1 MKVGLSTYSLSRSIR
16 AGKMD
21 VLGAIRWIAENG
33 GEFVELSPSG
43 YELTDKPEL
52 VDSVVKEAASAGID
66 IASYTIGANFIQ
78 ETQEAYEAEIERV
91 IKQVDIAGALGV
103 KLMRHDAG
111 NRPIEETTI
120 SNLEKDLPKLADACR
135 TIADHAKQYGITT
148 SVENHGYHMQ
158 GSERVQRLIMAVNR
172 DNFRTT
178 MDIGNFL
185 CVDEDPVSA
194 VKNNISFASMVH
206 FKDFYI
212 RDPSRGM
219 GDEGWFKSSHGNC
232 LRGAIVGHGDI
243 DIPAVLKV
251 IKDFGYDGYI
261 SIEFEGM
268 EDCETGSRI
277 GMANVKRIWNEL

>member
-1 MKVGLSTYSLSRSIR
+1 
-16 AGKMD
+16 MD

-43 YELTDKPEL
+43 YDLTDNPEL
-52 VDSVVKEAASAGID
+52 VKAVVKEAASAGID

-78 ETQEAYEAEIERV
+78 ETEEAYEKEIERV
-91 IKQVDIAGALGV
+91 MRQVDIAGALGV
-103 KLMRHDAG
+103 TRMRHDAG
-111 NRPIEETTI
+111 NRPVPENTIE
-120 SNLEKDLPKLADACR
+120 NLEKDLPKLADACR
-135 TIADHAKQYGITT
+135 RVADHAKQYGITT

-158 GSERVQRLIMAVNR
+158 GSERVQRLILAVDR

-194 VKNNISFASMVH
+194 VKNNVSFASMIH

-212 RDPSRGM
+212 RDESRGM
-219 GDEGWFKSSHGNC
+219 GEEGWFQSSHGRR

-268 EDCETGSRI
+268 EDCELGSRI

>member
-1 MKVGLSTYSLSRSIR
+1 MKVGLSTYSLSKAIN

-21 VLGAIRWIAENG
+21 VLGAIRWISENG

-43 YELTDKPEL
+43 YDLTDNPEL
-52 VDSVVKEAASAGID
+52 IDAVVKAASAAGID

-78 ETQEAYEAEIERV
+78 DTEDAYQVEIERV

-111 NRPIEETTI
+111 TRPIPEATLE
-120 SNLEKDLPKLADACR
+120 NLENDLPKLVDACR
-135 TIADHAKQYGITT
+135 IIADHANQYGITT
-148 SVENHGYHMQ
+148 SVENHGYHVQ
-158 GSERVQRLIMAVNR
+158 GSERVQRLILAVAR

-185 CVDEDPVSA
+185 CVDEDPLSA
-194 VKNNISFASMVH
+194 VKNNISFASMIH

-212 RDPSRGM
+212 RDAIRGM
-219 GDEGWFKSSHGNC
+219 GEEGWFKSSHGRS

-268 EDCETGSRI
+268 EDCEMGARI
-277 GMANVKRIWNEL
+277 GMANVKRIWNEI

>member
-1 MKVGLSTYSLSRSIR
+1 
-16 AGKMD
+16 
-21 VLGAIRWIAENG
+21 
-33 GEFVELSPSG
+33 
-43 YELTDKPEL
+43 
-52 VDSVVKEAASAGID
+52 
-66 IASYTIGANFIQ
+66 
-78 ETQEAYEAEIERV
+78 
-91 IKQVDIAGALGV
+91 
-103 KLMRHDAG
+103 
-111 NRPIEETTI
+111 
-120 SNLEKDLPKLADACR
+120 
-135 TIADHAKQYGITT
+135 
-148 SVENHGYHMQ
+148 MQ
-158 GSERVQRLIMAVNR
+158 GSERVQRLILAVDR
-172 DNFRTT
+172 ENFRTT

-212 RDPSRGM
+212 RDASRGM
-219 GDEGWFKSSHGNC
+219 GDEGWFNSSHGNC

-277 GMANVKRIWNEL
+277 GMANVKRIWDEL